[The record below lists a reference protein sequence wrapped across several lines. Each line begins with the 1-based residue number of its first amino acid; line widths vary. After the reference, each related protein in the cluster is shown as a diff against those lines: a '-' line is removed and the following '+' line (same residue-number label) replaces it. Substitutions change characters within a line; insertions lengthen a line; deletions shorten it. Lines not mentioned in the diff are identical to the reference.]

1 MIKKVGKDRIINVR
15 QKLREFGR
23 LLFVLN
29 KLNFLCKF
37 FFDYLCFE
45 YFDDVLDVVKKFC
58 NLEDGQMMRGCEKY
72 EFFFLVL
79 KFGYFLK
86 KLV

>member
-1 MIKKVGKDRIINVR
+1 MIKKVGKDCIIYVR
-15 QKLREFGR
+15 QKLCEFG

-45 YFDDVLDVVKKFC
+45 YIENVLDVVKKYC